1 MNPKD
6 EVIIFFNAG
15 TILVAFYPKSAAY
28 PYSKLLKEVD
38 SLTLE
43 VWITS
48 VFSNETNTV

>member
-1 MNPKD
+1 MKLLL
-6 EVIIFFNAG
+6 FFNAG
-15 TILVAFYPKSAAY
+15 TVLVAFYPKLAY

-43 VWITS
+43 FWITS